1 MKKISAMLLAVC
13 MLFGVSACGKTDTIQ
28 ADTADLQ
35 TRTGY
40 IVIAEDGLHF
50 DAVEVVTKDDT
61 EKIKELRLEEM
72 KDYPN
77 GFAIVNQE
85 QQEEVFT
92 FADDVQ
98 FQFVDTALDFID
110 ASEKDGNRVYQTN
123 QIEEFLK
130 HLGGLNDIPLSEQ
143 TIPYTII
150 LKDGKV
156 INVIEE
162 LQYTI

>member
-61 EKIKELRLEEM
+61 EKIKELRLEEIL
-72 KDYPN
+72 PEW
-77 GFAIVNQE
+77 FC
-85 QQEEVFT
+85 
-92 FADDVQ
+92 
-98 FQFVDTALDFID
+98 
-110 ASEKDGNRVYQTN
+110 NRQSGATGRSIY
-123 QIEEFLK
+123 ICR
-130 HLGGLNDIPLSEQ
+130 
-143 TIPYTII
+143 
-150 LKDGKV
+150 
-156 INVIEE
+156 
-162 LQYTI
+162 